1 MTHGE
6 TMWRSTARRKTCGRG
21 SLRDAGLAGRLAF
34 LGKGVPTFKSE
45 TGEKPA
51 HGSWKSTSTE
61 LEDRILL
68 QASNAAAK
76 VGAR

>member
-1 MTHGE
+1 
-6 TMWRSTARRKTCGRG
+6 
-21 SLRDAGLAGRLAF
+21 
-34 LGKGVPTFKSE
+34 VPTFKSE